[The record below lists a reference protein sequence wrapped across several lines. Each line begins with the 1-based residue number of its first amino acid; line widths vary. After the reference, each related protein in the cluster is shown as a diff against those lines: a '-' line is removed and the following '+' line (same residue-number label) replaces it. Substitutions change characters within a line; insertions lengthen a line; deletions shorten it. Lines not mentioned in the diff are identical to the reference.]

1 MALEDR
7 VERLTNALERMLDQ
21 GSFSNGQRQGGVGG
35 TTGGSVDNAGRL
47 TRGTN
52 DLLSSGA
59 NLIKGNGNLL
69 SVVGDVTKVLGI
81 FGGVGQA
88 VAGITG
94 KVASELIE
102 MNQNLMMSSKFG
114 INFRQNLGMFTET
127 LGAAGIGQ
135 QQWIRLLESNGRYL
149 AGSGTTAQQAAN
161 LFLDAST
168 KLMNEPGVLAARI
181 AGIGVEEFQDQL
193 LISTNLLKF
202 QGLESERTQQ
212 LLIQTTQQTTIEL
225 DNMARIT
232 GRSRQEIQK
241 GIDKQLQSDTM
252 AIAKM
257 AMDEKELALLNA
269 SLPVMTQY
277 GSVMGDLFTE
287 ISANRGNIVSKEGG
301 AQAAAL
307 EVLAPGIVSI
317 MRQTAEETDPV
328 RRKELEQRVMYEMS
342 RGAANKENLR
352 ALTALAKNG
361 DETARNILKTVKE
374 GEAML
379 GAGSQFI
386 KQSDGTF
393 ATFQKNLDEITARA
407 KKERNTLEGE
417 QPPGAQLSQVIN
429 AAEAATKAISAG
441 LSRGIRDVADIAGE
455 QLAKNKLQADYLKIL
470 TIQKFDPA
478 NLEKMLEGVGISR
491 EDLGNRANAPNIP
504 GMPWTR
510 ENPLPVQEMDPRT
523 REVGS
528 VGANDGV
535 PRADK
540 WFENFGSGTK
550 LFTHGAEAILRP
562 QDVPAFIKDM
572 IAQDPGLLAGLQGN
586 LRNGATE
593 NSPQVAIQRAMQQF
607 TSSINV
613 PATVSPVT
621 SSTPASGTMIG
632 DSKTTTDLH
641 TALEKLNTKMD
652 KLITAVED
660 SGNANV
666 KAVKSRTNL
675 IA

>member
-35 TTGGSVDNAGRL
+35 TSGGSTDNAGRL

-59 NLIKGNGNLL
+59 NLVKGNYNLL
-69 SVVGDVTKVLGI
+69 SAVGDVTKVLGI

-94 KVASELIE
+94 KVASELVE

-114 INFRQNLGMFTET
+114 INFSQNLGMFTET

-135 QQWIRLLESNGRYL
+135 QQWIRLLESNSRYL

-168 KLMNEPGVLAARI
+168 QLMNEPGVLAARI

-202 QGLESERTQQ
+202 QGLESERVQQ

-257 AMDEKELALLNA
+257 AMDEKELAMLNA

-307 EVLAPGIVSI
+307 EVLAPGIVST
-317 MRQTAEETDPV
+317 MRQLAEETDPL
-328 RRKELEQRVMYEMS
+328 RRKELEERVMYEMS

-352 ALTALAKNG
+352 ALTALARSG
-361 DETARNILKTVKE
+361 DETARNILKTVRE

-393 ATFQKNLDEITARA
+393 ASFQKNLGEITARA
-407 KKERNTLEGE
+407 KTERDTLEGE

-441 LSRGIRDVADIAGE
+441 LSMGIREVADKAGE
-455 QLAKNKLQADYLKIL
+455 QLAQNKLQADYLKIL

-510 ENPLPVQEMDPRT
+510 ENPLPVREMDPRT

-528 VGANDGV
+528 IGANDGV

-540 WFENFGSGTK
+540 WFENFGAGTK
-550 LFTHGAEAILRP
+550 LFTHGEEAILRP

-621 SSTPASGTMIG
+621 SSTTASGTMIG